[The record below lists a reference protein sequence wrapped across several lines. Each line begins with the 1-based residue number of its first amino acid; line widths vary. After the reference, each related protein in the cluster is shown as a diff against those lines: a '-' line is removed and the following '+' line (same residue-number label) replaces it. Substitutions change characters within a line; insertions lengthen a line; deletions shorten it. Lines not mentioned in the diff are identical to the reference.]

1 MGYKSGTT
9 TSNIQYINVVEIVC
23 KISSMRYR
31 VRVIHVF
38 MNDFEILIRELIV
51 TMVT

>member
-31 VRVIHVF
+31 VRF
-38 MNDFEILIRELIV
+38 MNEFEILIRELIV